1 MPYRRLPNTDVARL
15 KALKSALVAGSE
27 IPPFKL
33 AFSQHTLQ
41 QLRHFFTSFEQ
52 MMQQQRSSFSSQS
65 SKSKEL
71 NVITRKAKL
80 YISHFY
86 QVLNFAIMRNEI
98 PASARKF
105 YGLRENDSRIPN
117 LNTEKDI
124 IFWGDKLIKG
134 ESERISNGGNPITNP
149 TSAVVRVRYEQF
161 LEAVRYQKVLQKST
175 NYATDKVA
183 AMRSE
188 ADNIILSIWN
198 EVEKTF
204 DLLPEE
210 VRREKASKYGV
221 TYVFR
226 PYEREN
232 EQTTLF
238 SNVENE
244 EFVNEVDILSESNIN
259 NERQKLLEEE
269 ENIEE
274 KQSEEQLQYSI
285 FFTNN

>member
-1 MPYRRLPNTDVARL
+1 
-15 KALKSALVAGSE
+15 
-27 IPPFKL
+27 
-33 AFSQHTLQ
+33 
-41 QLRHFFTSFEQ
+41 

-86 QVLNFAIMRNEI
+86 QVLTFAIMRNEI
-98 PASARKF
+98 PATARKF

-134 ESERISNGGNPITNP
+134 EAERISNGGNPISNP
-149 TSAVVRVRYEQF
+149 TAAVVRVRYEQF
-161 LEAVRYQKVLQKST
+161 VEAVRYQKVLQKTT
-175 NYATDKVA
+175 NYATDKIA

-188 ADNIILSIWN
+188 ADNIILSVWN

-210 VRREKASKYGV
+210 ARREKASKYGV
-221 TYVFR
+221 IYVFR

-232 EQTTLF
+232 EQSTLF
-238 SNVENE
+238 SHEENE
-244 EFVNEVDILSESNIN
+244 EFINEVDILSESNIN
-259 NERQKLLEEE
+259 NERRRLLDEDQ
-269 ENIEE
+269 IEE

>member
-1 MPYRRLPNTDVARL
+1 MPYRRLPNTDIARL
-15 KALKSALVAGSE
+15 KALKTALVSGEE

-41 QLRHFFTSFEQ
+41 NLRHFYTSFDN
-52 MMQQQRSSFSSQS
+52 MLHQQRSSFSSQT

-98 PASARKF
+98 PPAARKF

-124 IFWGDKLIKG
+124 IFWGEKLIKG
-134 ESERISNGGNPITNP
+134 ESERISTGGNPITNP

-161 LEAVRYQKVLQKST
+161 LEGIRYQKVLQKST
-175 NYATDKVA
+175 NYATDKIS

-188 ADNIILSIWN
+188 ADSIILSIWN

-226 PYEREN
+226 PYEREQVVSP
-232 EQTTLF
+232 EEEKDEFVSEEEILL
-238 SNVENE
+238 ENE
-244 EFVNEVDILSESNIN
+244 ININ
-259 NERQKLLEEE
+259 RRKMLDEQNE
-269 ENIEE
+269 IEIE
-274 KQSEEQLQYSI
+274 KESEEQLQYAIS
-285 FFTNN
+285 FTSHQP

>member
-15 KALKSALVAGSE
+15 KALKSALVAGTE
-27 IPPFKL
+27 TPPFKL

-86 QVLNFAIMRNEI
+86 QVLTFAIMRNEI
-98 PASARKF
+98 PATARKF

-134 ESERISNGGNPITNP
+134 EAERISNGGNPISNP
-149 TSAVVRVRYEQF
+149 TAAVVRVRYEQF
-161 LEAVRYQKVLQKST
+161 VEAVRYQKVLQKTT
-175 NYATDKVA
+175 NYATDKIA

-188 ADNIILSIWN
+188 ADNIILSVWN

-210 VRREKASKYGV
+210 ARREKASKYGV
-221 TYVFR
+221 IYVFR

-232 EQTTLF
+232 EQSTLF
-238 SNVENE
+238 SHEENE
-244 EFVNEVDILSESNIN
+244 EFINEVDILSESNIN
-259 NERQKLLEEE
+259 NERRRLLDEDQ
-269 ENIEE
+269 IEE

>member
-15 KALKSALVAGSE
+15 KALKSALVAGTE

-52 MMQQQRSSFSSQS
+52 MMQQQRSSFSSQT

-98 PASARKF
+98 PATARKF

-124 IFWGDKLIKG
+124 VLWGDKLIKG

-149 TSAVVRVRYEQF
+149 TAAVVRVRYEQF
-161 LEAVRYQKVLQKST
+161 LEAIRYQKVLQKST
-175 NYATDKVA
+175 NYATDKIS

-188 ADNIILSIWN
+188 ADCIVLSIWN

-210 VRREKASKYGV
+210 IRREKASKYGV

-226 PYEREN
+226 PYERET

-238 SNVENE
+238 AQTENE

-259 NERQKLLEEE
+259 DERQKMLNDENAEES
-269 ENIEE
+269 
-274 KQSEEQLQYSI
+274 QTEEQLQYSI